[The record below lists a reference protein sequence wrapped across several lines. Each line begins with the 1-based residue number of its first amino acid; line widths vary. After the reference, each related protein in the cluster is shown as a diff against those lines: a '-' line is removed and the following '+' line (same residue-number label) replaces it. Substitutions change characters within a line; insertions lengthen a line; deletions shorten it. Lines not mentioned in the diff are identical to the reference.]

1 MTNFLTKLTT
11 SIEPLIG
18 AESLPSADS
27 TPHQFLE
34 ERARLRVERREIQRQ
49 ENIERIVAL
58 VAAEVP
64 GEVSEE
70 AVSRDWLIQFFDFAQ
85 DVSDESLQQFWAR
98 VLATYIANPDAIFK
112 RTLAQLRN
120 MDRWELDA
128 FIEYCAFSFALE
140 SGWRFMFEENLTR
153 QEIWGYVRGNDYTQ
167 HFINIGLLSPETAIM
182 RPAVSKGLRIRYFE
196 KEYELA
202 APSKAEGDNAQIP
215 DPCVSYRK
223 FTPAGQQLAKA
234 VRTKTYYGYARNL
247 IKALDSERN
256 IHLNLVEAA
265 EAAAS

>member
-18 AESLPSADS
+18 LESLPPTES
-27 TPHQFLE
+27 TPHHSLE
-34 ERARLRVERREIQRQ
+34 ERTRLRVDRREIQRQ
-49 ENIERIVAL
+49 RNIERIVEL

-64 GEVSEE
+64 REVSEE
-70 AVSRDWLIQFFDFAQ
+70 AVSSDWLIQFFDFAQ
-85 DVSDESLQQFWAR
+85 DVSDENAQQFWAR
-98 VLATYIANPDAIFK
+98 VLATYIANPDFIFK

-120 MDRWELDA
+120 MDQWELDA
-128 FIEYCAFSFALE
+128 FIEYCAFSFTLE
-140 SGWRFMFEENLTR
+140 SGWRFMFEDNLTR

-182 RPAVSKGLRIRYFE
+182 RPTVSKGLRIRYFE

-202 APSKAEGDNAQIP
+202 SPAKAQDDDAKIP
-215 DPCVSYRK
+215 DPRFGYRK
-223 FTPAGQQLAKA
+223 FTPAGQQLAKT
-234 VRTKTYYGYARNL
+234 VRTNTYYGYARNL

-256 IHLNLVEAA
+256 VQFNLVEAA
-265 EAAAS
+265 KAAAS